1 MNFNIMKNRKTF
13 YSLSLAL
20 VIASILLLLIKGFNY
35 GIDFKGGNV
44 IHLTFEEATDEK
56 GIKDAFVSIRDM
68 VNKND
73 PEGKRFYFAPEQIV
87 VQGVANTGSKEFI
100 IQYPAATMD
109 NKSTAEIHDTILE
122 ELIKLLPYD
131 KTSRQISNVGPTVG
145 DEMKKQGIQAAILSI
160 IGILLYLAYR
170 FDFHSA
176 SGVVIAVVHDLII
189 TLGFIS
195 IMNIEFDT
203 TILAAVLTLLGYSVN
218 DSIVI
223 FDRIRENKRISKNTN
238 YGDIVDESITQSISR
253 TLNTT
258 ITTLL
263 ALVAL
268 VLYGGASIH
277 SFSVVLTVGC
287 IVGTYS
293 SITIAAPCVLDIM
306 GDKKKA

>member
-1 MNFNIMKNRKTF
+1 MNFKIMKSRKAF
-13 YSLSLAL
+13 YTVSLAL
-20 VIASILLLLIKGFNY
+20 VVSSILLLLIKGFNY

-44 IHLTFEEATDEK
+44 IHVTFDKETDEK
-56 GIKDAFVSIRDM
+56 GIKDAFTAIKDEI
-68 VNKND
+68 NKNE
-73 PEGKRFYFAPEQIV
+73 PESNKFYFAPEQIV
-87 VQGVANTGSKEFI
+87 VQEVADSGSKEFI
-100 IQYPAATMD
+100 IQYPAPTMD
-109 NKSTAEIHDTILE
+109 NKHTAGIHDAILD
-122 ELIKLLPYD
+122 ELAQLLPYD
-131 KTSRQISNVGPTVG
+131 RSSRQVSNVGPTVG

-195 IMNIEFDT
+195 LMNIEFDT
-203 TILAAVLTLLGYSVN
+203 TVLAAVLTLLGYSVN

-223 FDRIRENKRISKNTN
+223 FDRIRENKRISKNTK
-238 YGDIVDESITQSISR
+238 YADIVDESITQSISR

-263 ALVAL
+263 ALIAL

-277 SFSVVLTVGC
+277 SFSLVLTVGF

-293 SITIAAPCVLDIM
+293 SITIAAPSVLDMM
-306 GDKKKA
+306 GENKRA

>member
-13 YSLSLAL
+13 YTLSLAL

-44 IHLTFEEATDEK
+44 IHVTFNDATDEN
-56 GIKDAFVSIRDM
+56 GIKTAFASIRDII
-68 VNKND
+68 NQND

-87 VQGVANTGSKEFI
+87 VQGVANTNDKEFI

-109 NKSTAEIHDTILE
+109 NKSTAGIHDAILE
-122 ELIKLLPYD
+122 ELIKILPYD
-131 KTSRQISNVGPTVG
+131 RSSRQVSNVGPTIG

-160 IGILLYLAYR
+160 IGILLYLGYR
-170 FDFHSA
+170 FDFNSA
-176 SGVVIAVVHDLII
+176 AGVVIAVVHDLVI

-195 IMNIEFDT
+195 LMNIEFDT
-203 TILAAVLTLLGYSVN
+203 TVLAAVLTLLGYSVN
-218 DSIVI
+218 DSIVV
-223 FDRIRENKRISKNTN
+223 FDRIRENKRISKNN
-238 YGDIVDESITQSISR
+238 NFSDIIDESINQSISR

-263 ALVAL
+263 ALIAL
-268 VLYGGASIH
+268 VLYGGASIY
-277 SFSVVLTVGC
+277 SFSIALTVGC

-306 GDKKKA
+306 GDKKRA